1 MAFRGH
7 YEHSLDSKDR
17 LTIPARFRAALSDG
31 VVLVSGLEPC
41 VWVFP
46 TGGYEGFSES
56 IIGSTSPLSSRG
68 RTLRRHF
75 HGNAFEEK
83 LDSAGRVRLP
93 KHLVERAGLG
103 GTCVVIGMDNYFEV
117 WDPERWTKV
126 DAEVSETVGDAAESL
141 ARGE

>member
-1 MAFRGH
+1 MAFRGQ

-17 LTIPARFRAALSDG
+17 LTVPSKFRAALSDG
-31 VVLVSGLEPC
+31 AVLVAGLDPC

-46 TGGYEGFSES
+46 PGGYEGFSEQF
-56 IIGSTSPLSSRG
+56 IGSTSPLSSKG

-93 KHLVERAGLG
+93 KSLIDEAKLKGS
-103 GTCVVIGMDNYFEV
+103 CVVVGMDDYFEV
-117 WDPERWTKV
+117 WDAASWKKESANVRG
-126 DAEVSETVGDAAESL
+126 TVVEAAEEQ
-141 ARGE
+141 AEAE